1 MYFFKKSYTLKIK
14 LLATTRDFSGSV
26 LLPHTLFPSLQP
38 SPLRTWHSGTHGTIS
53 TRALQRGDT
62 PQGWLALHGPSYVTR
77 ALLIQDSWRFSSQLR
92 AQFNTC
98 LRYILVSKSQRQF
111 RKVQETNLHKGSG
124 LHCLELIFFSGYVT
138 SSTCSG
144 AANFIFVLPKSFG
157 HP

>member
-1 MYFFKKSYTLKIK
+1 M
-14 LLATTRDFSGSV
+14 RDFSGSV
-26 LLPHTLFPSLQP
+26 LLPHTLFPSLRP

-62 PQGWLALHGPSYVTR
+62 PEGWLALHGPSYVTH

-98 LRYILVSKSQRQF
+98 LRYIPVSKSQRQF

-124 LHCLELIFFSGYVT
+124 LHCLEPIFFFWLCYIFDLFW
-138 SSTCSG
+138 SSKFHLCPTQILWTPITWQES
-144 AANFIFVLPKSFG
+144 PKGFSLLQ
-157 HP
+157 PI